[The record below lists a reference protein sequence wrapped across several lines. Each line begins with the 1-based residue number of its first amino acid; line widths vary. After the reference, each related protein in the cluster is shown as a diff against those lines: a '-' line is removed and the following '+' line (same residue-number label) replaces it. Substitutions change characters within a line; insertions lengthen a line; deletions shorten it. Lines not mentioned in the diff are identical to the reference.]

1 MTMQRLRGICGIKNS
16 RTGREA
22 VGQAHGWRDQRED
35 FGNLKAAVFAG
46 INGMREY
53 IQFSRRSTISALHSS
68 DNVDKFWDTGLQP

>member
-1 MTMQRLRGICGIKNS
+1 MRGFCYALKARKAFASGFTRSVTMQRLRGICGIKNS

-46 INGMREY
+46 INARVY
-53 IQFSRRSTISALHSS
+53 S
-68 DNVDKFWDTGLQP
+68 V